1 MVYDLGTEQIFQETI
16 KLEGKKLFMV
26 GKSLLT
32 SLCSSSVSVGAMV

>member
-1 MVYDLGTEQIFQETI
+1 MVYDLGTEQIFQGTI

-32 SLCSSSVSVGAMV
+32 YF